1 MAPPEALEG
10 LDLARWAK
18 ETEGTIFR
26 NEKVSSRHER
36 RRLRQV
42 DEEEAALEGEVADL
56 RVEEASLASTAKKP
70 TREHKR
76 LKTWVSWVYL
86 LTDLLYFLLLL
97 SFVEQGKKNKK
108 LRDKDPYS
116 EDKGPEAFLA
126 HFTNRTANSMK
137 VT

>member
-1 MAPPEALEG
+1 MQDEFRATKELLKDFNDGRILYVAPPEGLEG
-10 LDLARWAK
+10 LDLAHWAK

-56 RVEEASLASTAKKP
+56 RVEEASIASTAKKP

-76 LKTWVSWVYL
+76 LKTWVSWCI
-86 LTDLLYFLLLL
+86 D
-97 SFVEQGKKNKK
+97 
-108 LRDKDPYS
+108 
-116 EDKGPEAFLA
+116 
-126 HFTNRTANSMK
+126 
-137 VT
+137 